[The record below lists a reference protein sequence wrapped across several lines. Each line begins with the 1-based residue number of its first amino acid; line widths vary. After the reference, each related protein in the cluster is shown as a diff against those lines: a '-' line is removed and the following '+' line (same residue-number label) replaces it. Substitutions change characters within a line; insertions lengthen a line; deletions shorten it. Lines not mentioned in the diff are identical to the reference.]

1 MDNKKYLSIVINQ
14 LEQIYAYNQK
24 TLINVT
30 NLIKNQI
37 QSQHKIFI
45 IGSGHSHMICEE
57 TYVRAGGND
66 IFIPIL
72 EPELMLHQ
80 NPFKSTYI
88 ERTCEYAQIII
99 DLYKITSGDVIIIV
113 SNSGINNLPIELALK
128 CKDIN
133 AHVVSISNESI
144 KSSIDSRH
152 KSKKYLFEIADYNFH
167 NFGVIGDA
175 CIEIKEKTKVGPT
188 STITNTFIIQSL
200 LISLSQ
206 KISNLSI
213 YNSANTN
220 LDTLKENE
228 IKFQKK

>member
-1 MDNKKYLSIVINQ
+1 MNDKTYLNIVINQ
-14 LEQIYAYNQK
+14 LEQIQNYNQK

-30 NLIKNQI
+30 NLIKKQI
-37 QSQHKIFI
+37 ENKHKIYI

-57 TYVRAGGND
+57 TYVRAGGNN
-66 IFIPIL
+66 IFTPIL

-133 AHVVSISNESI
+133 VHVVSISNEKI
-144 KSSIDSRH
+144 KNSIDSRH
-152 KSKKYLFEIADYNFH
+152 KSKKYLCEIADYNFH
-167 NFGVIGDA
+167 NFGVEGDA
-175 CIEIKEKTKVGPT
+175 CIEIGNKIKVGPT

-206 KISNLSI
+206 NISNLNI
-213 YNSANTN
+213 YNSANTDS
-220 LDTLKENE
+220 DTLKENE